1 MIYYDYFIEIMQESR
16 LSVKS
21 IAEKLKVSPGA
32 VYKWKTKE
40 NRPSKHYVNELA
52 RVLKKEIKWINDEEV
67 EESDERTP
75 DMPKTDINARVID
88 DLLNRNNKLES
99 RIERLEQRQD
109 STPIFE
115 PTNPTDSMDVLA
127 QQIERY
133 KADLP
138 MSMISIQAM
147 IDSVIPH
154 IVLID
159 EKIYMINDS
168 FTQSF
173 GWTKE
178 DVEGKQFGE
187 SGIMTNGDLAI
198 AIQNHNNPPEHNYD
212 YHVNITH
219 KDGHKIG
226 IMVLPIRGL
235 TSESLADDKR
245 KISIG
250 RFRIESEYWRCWG
263 GFLLDESTEI
273 PKTLNNF
280 NGPLLEEHYGYDDN
294 HKPDPTDF
302 IHPDEIEDALGIR
315 ERNLKTMVESELAE
329 IVVKTKHKIKHRDG
343 HYIESRVKVKSYYY
357 NGDLRS
363 EVFMM
368 PVDFVD

>member
-1 MIYYDYFIEIMQESR
+1 MTTVNADSIKDIILKSNVSISRWAQDLGVTRQTIYSWVNAQKPIKIRNRHIKRIE
-16 LSVKS
+16 S
-21 IAEKLKVSPGA
+21 IV
-32 VYKWKTKE
+32 
-40 NRPSKHYVNELA
+40 
-52 RVLKKEIKWINDEEV
+52 KKERI
-67 EESDERTP
+67 S
-75 DMPKTDINARVID
+75 DMPKTDISARVID

-109 STPIFE
+109 NTPTLA
-115 PTNPTDSMDVLA
+115 PTNLTDSMDVLA
-127 QQIERY
+127 QQIEQY
-133 KADLP
+133 KTDLP

-154 IVLID
+154 IVVID

-173 GWTKE
+173 GWAKE
-178 DVEGKQFGE
+178 DVEGKQFKT
-187 SGIMTNGDLAI
+187 SGVMTNGDLAI

-226 IMVLPIRGL
+226 VMVLPIRGL
-235 TSESLADDKR
+235 TSESLSDRR

-250 RFRIESEYWRCWG
+250 RLRIESEYWRCWG
-263 GFLLDESTEI
+263 GFLLDESSKI

-280 NGPLLEEHYGYDDN
+280 NGPLLEEHYGYDDD
-294 HKPDPTDF
+294 HRPDPTDF
-302 IHPDEIEDALGIR
+302 IHPDEIEDALKVR
-315 ERNLKTMVESELAE
+315 EGNLQTMADNRLAE
-329 IVVKTKHKIKHRDG
+329 MVVKTKHKIKHRDG

-368 PVDFVD
+368 PLD